1 MQIEGKKKLKFEYE
15 TLRTSHLH
23 KVLPKPWFYAISG
36 PQAFSLRGI
45 DLIK

>member
-1 MQIEGKKKLKFEYE
+1 MRDIEDQSFTQGL
-15 TLRTSHLH
+15 TQ
-23 KVLPKPWFYAISG
+23 PWFYAISG